1 MTHLGTLSGL
11 GKLWDG
17 NRDLGP
23 IDYEIQVFRTDGSNR
38 GEGSLRST
46 RHGLLDSFQAGK
58 ALMLMLK
65 TGEQVSITIQSLGNE
80 GADILATGP
89 IPDPINWFDSAD

>member
-1 MTHLGTLSGL
+1 MTHVGTLSGL

-23 IDYEIQVFRTDGSNR
+23 VDYEIQVFRTGALKQ
-38 GEGSLRST
+38 GEGALRSART
-46 RHGLLDSFQAGK
+46 GLWDSLQAGK
-58 ALMLMLK
+58 PMMLMLK